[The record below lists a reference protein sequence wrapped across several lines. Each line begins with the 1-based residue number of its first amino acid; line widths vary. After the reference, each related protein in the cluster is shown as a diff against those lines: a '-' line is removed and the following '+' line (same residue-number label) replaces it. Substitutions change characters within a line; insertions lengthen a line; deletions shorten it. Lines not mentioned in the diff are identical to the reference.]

1 MPDVTSTSMEGP
13 LINDATPLDAIGR
26 ISTARQT
33 TDTAKSQHCKKS
45 GIGQRRST
53 LRGAK
58 ERLVANAGRW
68 QSWGPH
74 QPLLPTTSGNTADVI
89 VLNAPIEQRDRP
101 AVLQPSLES
110 VAPPET
116 SCRGPPAP
124 RRRPLDPAGD
134 HSCVT
139 AMKNGKTACAGR
151 SIRMDK
157 LDTLVTQHLA
167 DRLLDPQRLSE
178 MLSTLAARR
187 AHKQASVDKRIAAL
201 AREAENAEE
210 RLRLLYKLVEVGHAE
225 MDDLLKDRIL
235 SLKADR
241 EAALAA
247 LGRASSAIEVD
258 DHTVRIMGRKEV
270 LEQAVM
276 ANECTQPVAHSFVP
290 NWRPRQDLNLRP
302 SV

>member
-1 MPDVTSTSMEGP
+1 MDSRTRRLKSEADHVYC
-13 LINDATPLDAIGR
+13 DAAEIISPASFDAV
-26 ISTARQT
+26 
-33 TDTAKSQHCKKS
+33 
-45 GIGQRRST
+45 QRRFKSRNPKVTLPRTVSGPILLTGLAICATCGGGMT
-53 LRGAK
+53 LRAGTS
-58 ERLVANAGRW
+58 RTGLV
-68 QSWGPH
+68 
-74 QPLLPTTSGNTADVI
+74 
-89 VLNAPIEQRDRP
+89 
-101 AVLQPSLES
+101 
-110 VAPPET
+110 
-116 SCRGPPAP
+116 CRYY
-124 RRRPLDPAGD
+124 
-134 HSCVT
+134 SCVT
-139 AMKNGKTACAGR
+139 ALKNGKTACAGR

-178 MLSTLAARR
+178 MLSTLAGRHV
-187 AHKQASVDKRIAAL
+187 HKRVSVDKRIAAL

-210 RLRLLYKLVEVGHAE
+210 RLQRLYKLVEDGHAE

-247 LGRASSAIEVD
+247 LGRASSATNSADHLTPLAVDRFAQAMRERLTTGDIPFRKAYIGSLVDRIEVD
-258 DHTVRIMGRKEV
+258 DHIVRIMGRKDV

-276 ANECTQPVAHSFVP
+276 ANERTRPAVHSFVP